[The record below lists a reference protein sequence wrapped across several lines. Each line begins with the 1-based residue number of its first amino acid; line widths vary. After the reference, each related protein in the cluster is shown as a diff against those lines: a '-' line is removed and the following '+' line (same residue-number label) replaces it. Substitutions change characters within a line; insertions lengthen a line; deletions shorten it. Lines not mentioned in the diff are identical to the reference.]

1 MPAWDPE
8 LYLRFAREREIACH
22 DLARRT
28 ADRAATPWFVV
39 DLGCG
44 PGNSTKILRNLYP
57 RAQIFGVDNDP
68 EMLAKANRDRI
79 NARFV
84 KGDLATYQP
93 ETPPNL
99 IFSNAAIQWVP
110 DHSALFERLMGLL
123 AKGGWLAV
131 QIPDHLDSDAHRL
144 MAETARDERWRDRLE
159 GVRDGNLTTQ
169 TAEQLYDL
177 VAPHA
182 SEAEAWRTDYL
193 HVLPSADAIA
203 EWYRGS
209 GMRPYLEA
217 LADDAEREAFVAALT
232 EKLRNA
238 YRPATDGKVVFT
250 FRRSFVLAR
259 R

>member
-1 MPAWDPE
+1 MPSWDPDV
-8 LYLRFAREREIACH
+8 YLRFARERELACH

-28 ADRAATPWFVV
+28 VDRAATPWFVV

-44 PGNSTKILRNLYP
+44 PGNSTKILRDLYP
-57 RAQIFGVDNDP
+57 RAQIFGVDTDP
-68 EMLAKANRDRI
+68 AMLAKANRDRV

-84 KGDLATYQP
+84 QSDLATYQP

-110 DHSALFERLMGLL
+110 DHAALFERLMGLL
-123 AKGGWLAV
+123 APGGWLAV

-144 MAETARDERWRDRLE
+144 IAETARDERWRDRLE
-159 GVRDGNLTTQ
+159 GVRDSNLTTQ
-169 TAEQLYDL
+169 TAEGLYDL

-182 SEAEAWRTDYL
+182 SECEAWRTDYL

-217 LADDAEREAFVAALT
+217 LADDAEREAFVATLV
-232 EKLRNA
+232 EKLRGA
-238 YRPATDGKVVFT
+238 YRPAADGKIVFT